1 MVAEPLNP
9 SSMKSF
15 DPKLLRRHCFVWFA
29 EAGNFFDRAVGE
41 TPQDDLAILRT
52 WIRKERPLIVRRP
65 CVSEDKNTV
74 CVGLALP
81 PDPVKRR
88 LAFRLPV
95 SCIGKIAV
103 PPLWQECMTATAS
116 DTAHAVKSIRSA
128 TETSGLPLQTFGS
141 YAWQYYTSLPYVTSS
156 SDIDLLVPIQRQ
168 EDWRRF
174 RQAMADPKI
183 GSRQIDLEIILN
195 DDASFNWRE
204 FEAPG
209 SQMLFKG
216 NHSVWL
222 GDKSDVEELLH
233 E

>member
-1 MVAEPLNP
+1 
-9 SSMKSF
+9 MKSF

-29 EAGNFFDRAVGE
+29 EAGNLFDRAVGE
-41 TPQDDLAILRT
+41 TPQDDLAILRK
-52 WIRKERPLIVRRP
+52 WIGKERPLIVRRP
-65 CVSEDKNTV
+65 CVSEDNHTV

-88 LAFRLPV
+88 SAFRLPV

-116 DTAHAVKSIRSA
+116 DTAHAVSSILSA
-128 TETSGLPLQTFGS
+128 AVASGLPLRTFGS
-141 YAWQYYTSLPYVTSS
+141 YAWQYHTSLPYVTSS
-156 SDIDLLVPIQRQ
+156 SDIDLLVPIQRRD
-168 EDWRRF
+168 DWRRF
-174 RQAMADPKI
+174 RQAMAEAKI
-183 GSRQIDLEIILN
+183 GARQIDLEIILN

-216 NHSVWL
+216 NRSVWL

>member
-1 MVAEPLNP
+1 
-9 SSMKSF
+9 MKSF
-15 DPKLLRRHCFVWFA
+15 EPKFLRRHCFVWFA
-29 EAGNFFDRAVGE
+29 EAGNLFDRAVCE
-41 TPQDDLAILRT
+41 TPQDDLTILRT
-52 WIRKERPLIVRRP
+52 WIGKERPLIVRRP
-65 CVSEDKNTV
+65 CVSEDNHTV

-81 PDPVKRR
+81 PEPIKRR

-95 SCIGKIAV
+95 CCIDKIAV
-103 PPLWQECMTATAS
+103 PPLWQECMAAAVPE
-116 DTAHAVKSIRSA
+116 TAHTVKSILSA
-128 TETSGLPLQTFGS
+128 AETSGLPLQTFGS
-141 YAWQYYTSLPYVTSS
+141 YAWQYHTSLPYVTSS
-156 SDIDLLVPIQRQ
+156 SDIDLLVPIQRR

-174 RQAMADPKI
+174 RQAMEDPKI

-195 DDASFNWRE
+195 GDASFNWRE